1 MEHDSN
7 MTQPERQPLNSA
19 RELEEAANTL
29 VEHARHTLCIFDFN
43 LADMGYNSP
52 TRYEL
57 LSRFLLESR
66 ANRLEIVL
74 HDTDYV
80 MRYCPRLLQLQRQFS
95 HAMAFFQTT
104 GEARKVYD
112 PFTVADAMHC
122 LRRFH
127 YDHPR
132 GVLTLHNIPEAQNL
146 MKRFEELKA
155 ASKPAIPP
163 TTLGL

>member
-1 MEHDSN
+1 MEHDN
-7 MTQPERQPLNSA
+7 DTVQPARQPVNSQ
-19 RELEEAANTL
+19 RELEAAANTL
-29 VEHARHTLCIFDFN
+29 AAHAQHALCMFDFN

-52 TRYEL
+52 ARYEL
-57 LSRFLLESR
+57 LNRFLLASR

-80 MRYCPRLLQLQRQFS
+80 MHHCPRLLQLQKQFS
-95 HAMAFFQTT
+95 HAVAFFQTT

-112 PFTVADAMHC
+112 PFTIADGMHY
-122 LRRFH
+122 LHRFH

-132 GVLTLHNIPEAQNL
+132 GMLVLHDIPEAQNL

-155 ASKPAIPP
+155 ASTPAIPA